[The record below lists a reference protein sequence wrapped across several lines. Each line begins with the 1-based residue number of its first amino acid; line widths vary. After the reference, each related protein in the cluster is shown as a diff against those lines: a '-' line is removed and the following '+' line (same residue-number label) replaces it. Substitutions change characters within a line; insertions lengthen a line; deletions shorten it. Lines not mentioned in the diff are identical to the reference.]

1 MSKPKDTFTV
11 LLAEDELFLSRT
23 FENRLTLE
31 GYTVLLAHDGEDAIQ
46 MILKEK
52 PDLVILDIMMPK
64 MNGYEICEKLRET
77 SDTRL
82 TPIIMLTA
90 QSQIKDKLTG
100 LKIGADD
107 YITKPFNPLELAARV
122 ERIIKRCNETKTGK

>member
-1 MSKPKDTFTV
+1 MAKIIVADYD
-11 LLAEDELFLSRT
+11 LEILELIKIAL
-23 FENRLTLE
+23 END
-31 GYTVLLAHDGEDAIQ
+31 GHDIVAYNNGADAYEA
-46 MILKEK
+46 ILKEK